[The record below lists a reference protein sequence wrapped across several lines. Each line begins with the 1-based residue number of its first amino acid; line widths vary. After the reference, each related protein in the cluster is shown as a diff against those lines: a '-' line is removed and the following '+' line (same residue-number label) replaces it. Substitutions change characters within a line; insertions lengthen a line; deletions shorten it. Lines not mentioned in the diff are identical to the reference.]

1 MTHATERTR
10 RSTPPRVPDG
20 YGLVEATRRRAL
32 VWHEASSWAEERL
45 RSDATLLDWAAQE
58 PARSEMRGRGNVYVV
73 PAPAQG
79 PDGRDR
85 WVVRHYHRGGAMAA
99 HMEDRYLRLGRLR
112 PWRELAAVA
121 EARARGVPTP
131 AVVCGA
137 AYLGGHTYTAD
148 FVTELVA
155 DATTLADALHRY
167 DGTRG
172 WTEAL
177 ARAATLVDVLAQ
189 AGVLHVDLNAHNI
202 LLREGEA
209 AWVVDLDRA
218 RILAAPSRGAADRM
232 RARLVRS
239 ILKIGTP
246 TGEPLSVSEVEAAL
260 DSAT

>member
-1 MTHATERTR
+1 VTHATERTR

-137 AYLGGHTYTAD
+137 AYLGLG
-148 FVTELVA
+148 
-155 DATTLADALHRY
+155 
-167 DGTRG
+167 
-172 WTEAL
+172 
-177 ARAATLVDVLAQ
+177 
-189 AGVLHVDLNAHNI
+189 AGPRLSLEPR
-202 LLREGEA
+202 L
-209 AWVVDLDRA
+209 WSTF
-218 RILAAPSRGAADRM
+218 SRKRVSCM
-232 RARLVRS
+232 S
-239 ILKIGTP
+239 TSTP
-246 TGEPLSVSEVEAAL
+246 TTSCCAKERPRGSWTWTVPASSRHRREEPLTA
-260 DSAT
+260 